1 MTARDT
7 VRADGATLSL
17 RNDGEAGRPWLLL
30 SNSLATDAGMWDDQ
44 MPLLT
49 RTHRVVRC
57 DTRGHGS
64 SSAPEGPYSF
74 DMLVADMVA
83 VLDHVGA
90 TTADVMGLSLGGM
103 TALGLA
109 LAHPERVRSLVVADA
124 RADAPPPFVEAWD
137 ARIAAVREGG
147 MAAVLDSTLERWF
160 TERGR
165 ARRPEAVERA
175 HAMILR
181 TSPAGYIGCAAA
193 LQRLDYLRRLPD
205 LKAPALY
212 VVGSEDSGAPKDAM
226 QAMADA
232 TPGGRLAVI
241 EGAAHV
247 SNMEDPA
254 AFNAAIADW
263 FSTAARKAG

>member
-7 VRADGATLSL
+7 VWTNEATLAV
-17 RNDGEAGRPWLLL
+17 RIDGEAGRPWLLL
-30 SNSLATDAGMWDDQ
+30 SNSLATDSGMWDDQ

-49 RTHRVVRC
+49 RTHRVVRY
-57 DTRGHGS
+57 DTRGHGE

-74 DMLVADMVA
+74 DMLVADMEA
-83 VLDHVGA
+83 VLDHLGISS
-90 TTADVMGLSLGGM
+90 ADVMGLSLGGM
-103 TALGLA
+103 TALGLG
-109 LAHPERVRSLVVADA
+109 LTHPQRVRSLVVADA
-124 RADAPPPFVEAWD
+124 RADAPRPFVEAWD

-147 MAAVLDSTLERWF
+147 MAAVLDGTLERWF

-175 HAMILR
+175 RAMILR

-193 LQRLDYLRRLPD
+193 LQRLDYLRHLPD
-205 LKAPALY
+205 MRLPALY

-226 QAMADA
+226 QAMASA
-232 TPGGRLAVI
+232 TPGGRLALI
-241 EGAAHV
+241 EGTAHI

-254 AFNAAIADW
+254 AFEAAVADW
-263 FSTAARKAG
+263 FSTAAQRAA